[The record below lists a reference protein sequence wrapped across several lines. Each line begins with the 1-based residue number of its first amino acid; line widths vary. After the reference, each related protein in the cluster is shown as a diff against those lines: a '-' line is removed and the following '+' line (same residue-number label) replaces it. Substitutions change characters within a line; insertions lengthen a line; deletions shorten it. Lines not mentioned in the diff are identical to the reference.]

1 VERPRLL
8 VLNQYY
14 WPALEAT
21 GQLLTDLCE
30 GLTDAFDV
38 TVVTGMIEGA
48 QCGISERNGVRIIRV
63 SSTFYDRRRLSLRT
77 VNYLTYT
84 VAASW
89 RSLRLGRPDVVFCMT
104 DPPFLGT
111 AALGVARRF
120 GAPLVVTSQD
130 VFPEIAVEVGRL
142 HNPAVVEAI
151 RVLVGAYLRRAER
164 VVAIGDTMRERLEE
178 KGAPPDRMQVI
189 SNWVD
194 TERLVPQPR
203 DNDWA
208 RANGLDDAFVV
219 MHSGN
224 IGYAQDLDT
233 LLRAGALLRDLEDLR
248 IVIIGAGARSL
259 ELAEMAERLE
269 LESVRFLPYQSRDV
283 LTLSLSA
290 ASIHFVGLARGLAG
304 YVVPSRLY
312 GILSVGRPV
321 LVAADPECETAEV
334 VTRIGA
340 GVAIPPGNPVEL
352 ARVIREAHDGKLDL
366 AAMGARGRAFATAE
380 ADREVAVSKYRSLFA
395 ELIGP
400 RAHSALSTI

>member
-1 VERPRLL
+1 
-8 VLNQYY
+8 
-14 WPALEAT
+14 
-21 GQLLTDLCE
+21 
-30 GLTDAFDV
+30 
-38 TVVTGMIEGA
+38 
-48 QCGISERNGVRIIRV
+48 
-63 SSTFYDRRRLSLRT
+63 
-77 VNYLTYT
+77 
-84 VAASW
+84 
-89 RSLRLGRPDVVFCMT
+89 
-104 DPPFLGT
+104 
-111 AALGVARRF
+111 
-120 GAPLVVTSQD
+120 
-130 VFPEIAVEVGRL
+130 
-142 HNPAVVEAI
+142 
-151 RVLVGAYLRRAER
+151 
-164 VVAIGDTMRERLEE
+164 
-178 KGAPPDRMQVI
+178 
-189 SNWVD
+189 
-194 TERLVPQPR
+194 VPQPR

-400 RAHSALSTI
+400 RTHSVLSAI

>member
-142 HNPAVVEAI
+142 HNPAVIEAI

>member
-30 GLTDAFDV
+30 GLADAFDV
-38 TVVTGMIEGA
+38 TVVTGMIEGE
-48 QCGISERNGVRIIRV
+48 QCGISERNGVRIMRV

-89 RSLRLGRPDVVFCMT
+89 RALRLGRPDVVFCMT

-142 HNPAVVEAI
+142 HNPAVVETI

-178 KGAPPDRMQVI
+178 KGARPERMQVI

-208 RANGLDDAFVV
+208 RAHGLDDDFVV

-248 IVIIGAGARSL
+248 IVIIGAGARFV
-259 ELAEMAERLE
+259 ELTEMAERLE
-269 LESVRFLPYQSRDV
+269 LDSVIFLPYQSREV

-340 GVAIPPGNPVEL
+340 GVAISPGNPVEL

-400 RAHSALSTI
+400 RAYSALSA